1 MRKTLKHIWEF
12 IGLNR
17 LFCKHDWRLEQVL
30 SGDIRNIV
38 GGRYEWRCRKC
49 NKAKF
54 TDTL

>member
-17 LFCKHDWRLEQVL
+17 LFCKHDWCLEQVL